1 MDKWSKDSDLETVNY
16 FVDKL
21 SALRKKLL
29 DAGVGVVGQ
38 NIFNEDLYFTSSI
51 AKSVDVL
58 DGFRLMFESRNLVC
72 EASLLRIQMDI
83 LMRVY
88 AIYIAEDRDLFLV
101 AMQTGEPRINKLK
114 DNAGM
119 KMQDGYLKERI
130 TKEFD
135 ERFSDIYDKCS
146 GFIHHSEKSF
156 TTSIRAKEDYVMEF
170 RIGIP
175 LEIDYDRVIFEVAD
189 AFIHF
194 TNLIIDLIQPVIES
208 KERTDIKLQNN
219 DNF

>member
-38 NIFNEDLYFTSSI
+38 NIFNVDLYFTSSI

-130 TKEFD
+130 AKEFD